1 MQNVIDLNL
10 QQGIENGL
18 VAKLEAALRVLDD
31 VNENNDVAAIKSLE
45 AFINLVEAQRGK
57 QISDTDADA
66 LIADVL
72 EIVELLSTG

>member
-1 MQNVIDLNL
+1 MTFNL
-10 QQGIENGL
+10 KHGIENGL

-31 VNENNDVAAIKSLE
+31 VKENNDVAAIKSLE

-72 EIVELLSTG
+72 EIVKLLSTG